1 MPHES
6 VPDFVFVVQ
15 VTWWDVQVN
24 PFMETT
30 AGEICCVDAKIGFD
44 DNADYRQKEIHAL
57 RDTSQEVG
65 GCAVSLRVLGV
76 SVGFWGEGCVSEYE
90 RLHC

>member
-1 MPHES
+1 M
-6 VPDFVFVVQ
+6 
-15 VTWWDVQVN
+15 QVN

-65 GCAVSLRVLGV
+65 GCEVSLRVWVPVRGWCCRTPRGALLICGGAG
-76 SVGFWGEGCVSEYE
+76 SDGRGG
-90 RLHC
+90 R